1 MSTRHPRI
9 ADPASDP
16 IPASGPIPPAAVDD
30 PAPPAPLHWAG
41 FAGGLAVVLA
51 LGAGTHLLSEGVPA
65 WTKGTAFGSIAKS
78 IEFPIY
84 AILLGLLGNVV
95 LTSTGLRDRLL
106 PGFRTE
112 FFIKTGLVLLG
123 ASINFAVIV
132 RAAGP
137 AIAQAVLLISFVFF
151 FTWWI
156 AGRLGVDDRLRALL
170 STAVSIC
177 GVSAAIAAAGAVKAK
192 KEDLAY
198 TASLVI
204 VFALPAIFVVPWLAS
219 LLGLSDA
226 VTGAWIGGNID
237 TTAAVTAAGTLA
249 GEQALQIAT
258 IVKVTQ
264 NALLGVAAILLT
276 LYFTLRVERN
286 ESAQRPGAA
295 AVWQRFP
302 KFVLGFLAASVIT
315 TIYAGSVPAA
325 VSSATIGVANDLRT
339 WFLIVAFV
347 SIGLEFNA
355 GSIRRFGWRPVAA
368 FGAATVANLVIGL
381 GLSLLLFSSFVF

>member
-1 MSTRHPRI
+1 MSLRQPQTHS
-9 ADPASDP
+9 ADAGAGP
-16 IPASGPIPPAAVDD
+16 IPAALIDEAQPNEPF
-30 PAPPAPLHWAG
+30 HWAG

-51 LGAGTHLLSEGVPA
+51 LGAATHVLTEGVPA
-65 WTKGTAFGSIAKS
+65 WTKGTPFGTVAKS
-78 IEFPIY
+78 IEFPLY
-84 AILLGLLGNVV
+84 AIILGLLGN
-95 LTSTGLRDRLL
+95 LILSSTGLRDRLL
-106 PGFRTE
+106 SGFRTE

-137 AIAQAVLLISFVFF
+137 AVAQAVLLITFVFF
-151 FTWWI
+151 FTWWV

-204 VFALPAIFVVPWLAS
+204 LFALPAIFLVPWLAG
-219 LLGLSDA
+219 LLGLSPA

-237 TTAAVTAAGTLA
+237 TTAAVTAAGTMA
-249 GEQALQIAT
+249 GEQPLQIAT

-276 LYFTLRVERN
+276 LYFTLRVERT
-286 ESAQRPGAA
+286 EGARRPSPA

-302 KFVLGFLAASVIT
+302 KFVLGFLAASVIA
-315 TIYAGSVPAA
+315 TIYSGSVPAA

-339 WFLIVAFV
+339 WFLILAFV
-347 SIGLEFNA
+347 SIGLEFNP

-381 GLSLLLFSSFVF
+381 GLSLLLFGSFVF

>member
-1 MSTRHPRI
+1 MSTRHPRT
-9 ADPASDP
+9 ADPASEP
-16 IPASGPIPPAAVDD
+16 IPASDPVPAAAIDD
-30 PAPPAPLHWAG
+30 PAPPAPLNWAG

-51 LGAGTHLLSEGVPA
+51 LGIGTHLLTEGVPT
-65 WTKGTAFGSIAKS
+65 WTKGTAFGAIAKS

-84 AILLGLLGNVV
+84 AIVLGLLGNLV

-204 VFALPAIFVVPWLAS
+204 LFALPAIFIVPWLAS

-339 WFLIVAFV
+339 WFLILAFV

-355 GSIRRFGWRPVAA
+355 SSIRRFGWRPVAA